1 MERIQRRRRGGGRVI
16 EAYLDRFTEELEGRG
31 VAGRDRRRVLAETE
45 DHLRE
50 LAAEHGEEAAV
61 SRFGQGG
68 PLAVA
73 IAAQLATSKTI
84 RSTYATFAALATT
97 AFGYI
102 ALLAI
107 VHLDGGPPDL
117 FSADHEALGVLA
129 ALGLLLF
136 PQIAFVAGG
145 LALLRALRRRGRG
158 VLSCQELDVMRRR
171 SAVALGAG
179 GLTVCSMALWA
190 LEFRDLAPI
199 LALSL
204 ATALPLGVVTV
215 AVVQASGTQAVSHG
229 PPDDV
234 FDDLRLAGIRAH
246 PWLFALVV
254 ASAVAAVAFA
264 VDGLIL
270 AGLEF
275 AAVLAGFSLLGR
287 LLALRK

>member
-1 MERIQRRRRGGGRVI
+1 MID
-16 EAYLDRFTEELEGRG
+16 AYLRGFAEELERCGVVGR
-31 VAGRDRRRVLAETE
+31 ARSRVLAETE

-50 LAAEHGEEAAV
+50 LAADHGDEGAIA
-61 SRFGQGG
+61 RFGQGG
-68 PLAVA
+68 PLARA
-73 IAAQLATSKTI
+73 IAAQLATTRTI
-84 RSTYATFAALATT
+84 RFTYATFAALAIT

-102 ALLAI
+102 GLFAF
-107 VHLDGGPPDL
+107 VHLHGGPPDL
-117 FSADHEALGVLA
+117 FSGDHEAIGVLA

-145 LALLRALRRRGRG
+145 LAILRAFRRRGRG
-158 VLSCQELDVMRRR
+158 VLSCEELDVMRRR

-179 GLTVCSMALWA
+179 GLTLASMTLWG
-190 LEFRDLAPI
+190 LEFRDFAPI

-234 FDDLRLAGIRAH
+234 FDDLGLPRLRAH
-246 PWLFALVV
+246 SWLFALVV
-254 ASAVAAVAFA
+254 ASAVAVVAFA

-275 AAVLAGFSLLGR
+275 VAVLAGFFLLGR
-287 LLALRK
+287 PLTLRK